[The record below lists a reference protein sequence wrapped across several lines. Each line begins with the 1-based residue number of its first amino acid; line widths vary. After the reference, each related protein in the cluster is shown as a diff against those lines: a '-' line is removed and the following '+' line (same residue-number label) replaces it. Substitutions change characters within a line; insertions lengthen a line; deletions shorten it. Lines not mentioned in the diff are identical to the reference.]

1 MRHVVVMTTT
11 SSIGLVSVFF
21 VDALNL
27 FYISLLGVQQLAAA
41 IGYAS
46 TLLFFSVSISIG
58 IMIAGSALVARALG
72 EGDNEKARILSGVSI
87 VYMIVPLTFLS
98 MAIYPAREFLLSLMG
113 AKGNTLEVASQ
124 FMQIVIPSIPLMGF
138 GMIAG
143 ALLRSVGDARRGMY
157 VTLFGAA
164 AAMVFDP
171 IFIFGLDLGVTGAA
185 IATFLARIV
194 MVLVGLYG
202 LLYVHKMVARP
213 NLQNLKNHAKPF
225 YKIATPA
232 LTTQLATPV
241 GNAYITAS
249 IAAFGDGAVAGWAII
264 GRLIPVA
271 YGAIFSLSGSIG
283 PIMSQNLGAG
293 LIGRVRQTLRDALLF
308 TLIFC
313 IVMWAIL
320 ALIRNPIINLFSATG
335 DAASL
340 INLFCLLIAGSFIFN
355 GAMFISNATFNNLG
369 KPLRATGFNWAR
381 ATIGTIPFVY
391 VGQAWGAEGV
401 LIGWGLGAV
410 VFGTLSAWAALRH
423 INTLTEPGGP
433 PTQPPNP
440 SAGHAPPSANS
451 PFTTGKGAS
460 AG

>member
-1 MRHVVVMTTT
+1 MRHVVVVTTT
-11 SSIGLVSVFF
+11 SSVGLVSVFF

-46 TLLFFSVSISIG
+46 TLLFFSLSIAIG

-72 EGDNEKARILSGVSI
+72 AGESEKSRSLSTASFI
-87 VYMIVPLTFLS
+87 YMVTAMTLLSVALYPTRDVLLS
-98 MAIYPAREFLLSLMG
+98 MMG
-113 AKGNTLEVASQ
+113 AKGDTLRVASH
-124 FMQIVIPSIPLMGF
+124 FMQIVIPSIPFMGF
-138 GMIAG
+138 GMMAG
-143 ALLRSVGDARRGMY
+143 ALLRSIGDARRGMY

-164 AAMVFDP
+164 AAFVFDP
-171 IFIFGLDLGVTGAA
+171 IFIFGLDMGVTGAA
-185 IATFLARIV
+185 IATFLSRIV
-194 MVLVGLYG
+194 LVIVGLYG
-202 LLYVHKMVARP
+202 IVYVHDMMARP
-213 NLQNLKNHAKPF
+213 SWQGLKNHAKPF
-225 YKIATPA
+225 FKIAAPA

-241 GNAYITAS
+241 GNTYITAS
-249 IAAFGDGAVAGWAII
+249 IAAFGDSAVAGWAII

-271 YGAIFSLSGSIG
+271 FGAIFSLSGAVG
-283 PIMSQNLGAG
+283 PIMGQNLGAG
-293 LIGRVRQTLRDALLF
+293 LMQRVRQTLRDALVF

-313 IVMWAIL
+313 IAMWALL
-320 ALIRNPIINLFSATG
+320 AMIRDQIIELFGATG

-340 INLFCLLIAGSFIFN
+340 INLFCVLIAGSFIFN

-369 KPLRATGFNWAR
+369 KPLRATAFNWAR

-410 VFGTLSAWAALRH
+410 LFGTLSAWAALHH
-423 INTLTEPGGP
+423 INTMPDDSGAKLPPPG
-433 PTQPPNP
+433 
-440 SAGHAPPSANS
+440 HLPPSANS

-460 AG
+460 TG